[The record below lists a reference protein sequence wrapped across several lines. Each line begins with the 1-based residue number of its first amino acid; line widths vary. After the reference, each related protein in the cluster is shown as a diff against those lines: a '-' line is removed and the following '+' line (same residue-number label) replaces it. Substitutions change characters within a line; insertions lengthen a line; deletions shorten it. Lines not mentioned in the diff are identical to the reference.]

1 MLNKRVNIMKMFVYT
16 YILLVLA
23 LNHVV
28 FYAQDLQDELNQS
41 LNVNTVIIARAYQD
55 SIILRWG
62 VTKPAVWQIA
72 NLYGYN
78 IERAVLNEPNADYSK
93 LKFEPIE
100 GSPFIIWNE
109 QNYATYFQTHS
120 ENDPQSEAVY
130 FVSIMTDVFD
140 QDTDTPP
147 TSFSAFQDDL
157 NSLKE
162 GKGTLDMKFGFAM
175 LMANKSADAANALAV
190 RAVDKNV
197 SNGMT
202 YVYKMSLVGNSP
214 IYKVKE
220 SYVEV
225 KAEPFDS
232 SKYNE
237 EIFYIDGDQEV
248 VLSWNSSK
256 DFNSFNI
263 DRALSKDGKYTR
275 ITQSP
280 ILKSKPIG
288 YDGIERTGFKD
299 DSLTN
304 YTKYFYRVSGNSAF
318 ADEIVVGEVEV
329 MPKDRTPPQKP
340 YLELPDNTTQSQV
353 ALKWTM
359 SEPTESDLKGFLIA
373 RSNNF
378 KGPFIRIN
386 QDELGR
392 NSREFIDTTFDTDG
406 MNYYVIQAYDTS
418 LNFSNSNVALATI
431 IDTTPPIK
439 PVILTGTID
448 SLGIVTI
455 TIQKNDENDLM
466 GYRLFKANE
475 EEHEFSVLNEAFI
488 DSDSI
493 NQVIQTVF
501 KDTVTLNSL
510 TPYIFYKVTAL
521 DFHYNQSEFSDTLK
535 VSRPDTIAPITPVFT
550 DVIVRE
556 NEVEIHF
563 APSESIDVIQQTI
576 YRTTS
581 LSLPWDSIANFS
593 INQNSYIDTNVKQGT
608 IYYYSLRAKDNAN
621 LFSNYAK
628 AVYGKPYDSGV
639 RPPIENLKIFKEN
652 NNIVLT
658 WEYNQFNSNTYF
670 VIYKKDSKGNL
681 KEYQKVD
688 KLQFIDTSILKP
700 SNSYAIKV
708 FTNDGGQ
715 SKISNIVEYISE

>member
-1 MLNKRVNIMKMFVYT
+1 MLKMRVSIMKIFVNILILFVFAQNY
-16 YILLVLA
+16 
-23 LNHVV
+23 VV
-28 FYAQDLQDELNQS
+28 IYAQDLQDELNQS
-41 LNVNTVIIARAYQD
+41 LNVNTVIVARAYQD

-62 VTKPAVWQIA
+62 VSKPAVWEIA
-72 NLYGYN
+72 NLYGYK

-93 LKFEPIE
+93 LKFEPID

-120 ENDPQSEAVY
+120 EDEPQSESVY

-140 QDTDTPP
+140 QETESPP
-147 TSFSAFQDDL
+147 KSFSAFQDDL

-175 LMANKSADAANALAV
+175 LMANRSADAANALAV

-225 KAEPFDS
+225 KAEPYNP
-232 SKYNE
+232 SKYKE

-275 ITQSP
+275 ITKDP

-299 DSLTN
+299 DSLIN
-304 YTKYFYRVSGNSAF
+304 YTKYFYRVTGNSAF

-329 MPKDRTPPQKP
+329 MPKDRTSPQKP
-340 YLELPDNTTQSQV
+340 YLELPDNTNQSQV

-359 SEPTESDLKGFLIA
+359 SEPVDSDLKGFLIA
-373 RSNNF
+373 RSNKF
-378 KGPFIRIN
+378 DGPFIRIN
-386 QDELGR
+386 QDEIGR
-392 NSREFIDTTFDTDG
+392 NSREFIDTLFDRDG

-418 LNFSNSNVALATI
+418 FNFSNSNVALATI
-431 IDTTPPIK
+431 IDSTPPIK

-455 TIQKNDENDLM
+455 TIKKNNEKDMM
-466 GYRLFKANE
+466 GYRIFKANE
-475 EEHEFSVLNEAFI
+475 EEHEFSVLYEGFI
-488 DSDSI
+488 DLDSTE
-493 NQVIQTVF
+493 QVIQTVF

-521 DFHYNQSEFSDTLK
+521 DFHYNQSEFSNVLK

-563 APSESIDVIQQTI
+563 APSESIDVVQQTI
-576 YRTTS
+576 YRKTS
-581 LSLPWDSIANFS
+581 LSLPWDSLANFS

-608 IYYYSLRAKDNAN
+608 TYYYSLRAMDNSN
-621 LFSNYAK
+621 LFSDYAR
-628 AVYGKPYDSGV
+628 AVFGKPYDNGV
-639 RPPIENLKIFKEN
+639 RPPIENLKISKEN
-652 NNIVLT
+652 NNIILT
-658 WEYNQFNSNTYF
+658 WEYKQFNSNTYF

-681 KEYQKVD
+681 KEYQKAE
-688 KLQFIDTSILKP
+688 KLQFIDTSISKP
-700 SNSYAIKV
+700 LNSYAIKV

-715 SKISNIVEYISE
+715 SKISNTVEYISD